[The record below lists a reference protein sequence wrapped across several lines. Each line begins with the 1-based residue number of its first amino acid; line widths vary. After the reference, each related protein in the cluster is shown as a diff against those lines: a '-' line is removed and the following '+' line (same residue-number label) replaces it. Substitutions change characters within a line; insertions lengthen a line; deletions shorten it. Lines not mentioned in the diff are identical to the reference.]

1 MGEPLIEVRGLV
13 NRFGSQV
20 VHDHL
25 DMTVEQGEVFGI
37 VGGSG
42 SGKSVLLRSILG
54 LQRPRAGQ
62 VTMMGRD
69 LTQMS
74 TAELKSIKATYG
86 VTFQQGALFSS
97 LTVLQNVQLPMLE
110 HLQLSPRALEE
121 LALLK
126 VRLVGLPDEAAR
138 KYPAQLSGGMI
149 KRAALARALALDPRL
164 LMLDEPT
171 AGLDPDQRRGLRRAA
186 HGPAPAARTHGHHD
200 HPRSRHHLQNLQSCR
215 GDHRPQDDQRH
226 PRGHHPQ
233 SPSVDPGLLPW
244 RAREAF
250 RQPMEREANYTA
262 VGAFVLLVATMASLF
277 VYWYAGSGDARDY
290 KRYEIYFEGSVSGL
304 NRGSTV
310 RYLGVDVGRVVAIRI
325 DKRASDRVQVIAD
338 IDSTTPIS
346 KETLASLS
354 MQGVTG
360 LLYIDLLANAKS
372 TRVMASV
379 PSEKYPVIDSVQSN
393 FDRLLASLPDLV
405 GRATVVVDRAARVL
419 SDDNI
424 NAFSKTMQ
432 NIEQTSATLPGAM
445 RDAAVVV
452 ADLKATLADVR
463 VAATGARQLIET
475 SGPNLAAAS
484 ERIRAISEN
493 LARTTSNLDR
503 LMTDHREDLGLFLRD
518 SLPEIE
524 RLLRDSR
531 SAAQEFGELSRSL
544 KADPSQLLYEPS
556 YKGVEIP
563 R

>member
-1 MGEPLIEVRGLV
+1 
-13 NRFGSQV
+13 
-20 VHDHL
+20 
-25 DMTVEQGEVFGI
+25 
-37 VGGSG
+37 
-42 SGKSVLLRSILG
+42 
-54 LQRPRAGQ
+54 
-62 VTMMGRD
+62 
-69 LTQMS
+69 
-74 TAELKSIKATYG
+74 
-86 VTFQQGALFSS
+86 
-97 LTVLQNVQLPMLE
+97 
-110 HLQLSPRALEE
+110 
-121 LALLK
+121 
-126 VRLVGLPDEAAR
+126 
-138 KYPAQLSGGMI
+138 
-149 KRAALARALALDPRL
+149 
-164 LMLDEPT
+164 
-171 AGLDPDQRRGLRRAA
+171 
-186 HGPAPAARTHGHHD
+186 
-200 HPRSRHHLQNLQSCR
+200 
-215 GDHRPQDDQRH
+215 
-226 PRGHHPQ
+226 
-233 SPSVDPGLLPW
+233 
-244 RAREAF
+244 
-250 RQPMEREANYTA
+250 MEREANYTA
-262 VGAFVLLVATMASLF
+262 VGAFVLLVVTMASLF

-290 KRYEIYFEGSVSGL
+290 RRYEIYFEGSVSGL

-325 DKRASDRVQVIAD
+325 DARASDRVQVIAD

-346 KETLASLS
+346 KDTLASLS

-379 PSEKYPVIDSVQSN
+379 PSEKYPVIDTVQSN
-393 FDRLLASLPDLV
+393 FDRLLSSLPDLV

-424 NAFSKTMQ
+424 SAFSKTMQ
-432 NIEQTSATLPGAM
+432 NIELTSATLPGAM

-452 ADLKATLADVR
+452 ADLRATLADVR
-463 VAATGARQLIET
+463 VAAAGARQLMET
-475 SGPNLAAAS
+475 SGPDLTAAS
-484 ERIRAISEN
+484 ERFRAIAEN